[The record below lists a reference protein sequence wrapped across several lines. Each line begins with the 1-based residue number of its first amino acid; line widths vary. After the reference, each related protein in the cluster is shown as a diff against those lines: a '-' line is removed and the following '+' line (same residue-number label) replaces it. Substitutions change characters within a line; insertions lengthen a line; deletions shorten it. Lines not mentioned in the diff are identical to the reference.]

1 MKLLDDYHYCL
12 QMKELYKQIGAP
24 NQASA
29 IATMSC
35 GDKIMG
41 LLVAIVVVVLIGFF
55 YFKKWRSKKK

>member
-1 MKLLDDYHYCL
+1 
-12 QMKELYKQIGAP
+12 MKELYKQIGAP